1 MRLTTI
7 ALTLAL
13 SALPLTSRAGDMN
26 NAQHMHGT
34 GHMAEGSQSASSK
47 AFNDAMMK
55 MHEKMS
61 TQMSG
66 DADVDFVK
74 RHDPAP

>member
-1 MRLTTI
+1 
-7 ALTLAL
+7 
-13 SALPLTSRAGDMN
+13 MN